1 MHRRTLAEAMGA
13 KGRGIAVAALV
24 MSALATGCTSGGGG
38 DGTIKLTIGVFGDF
52 GYHDL
57 YRKYEAEHP
66 NIEIVEH
73 VTAFADHHNN
83 LAAHLGTG
91 TGADDIESIETSY
104 IARFTAQPG
113 RFVDLNQYGAG
124 RLMGRWLPWKWQ
136 QSLSR
141 DGHQI
146 GLGTDI
152 GGLAICYRTD
162 LFRRAGLPTD
172 RERVSA
178 LWPDWPAYV
187 RLGQQFEARRL
198 GAHWFDSGSN
208 IFNAIIAQAET
219 GYYDA
224 DGKIVVG
231 TNPAVRDAWDITMR
245 AVAAGESARLT
256 AFSNEWNTGF
266 QKSQF
271 ATVTCPAW
279 MMGYIQDQ
287 AKSSAGRWDIA
298 TIPGGS
304 GNWGGSFLTVP
315 KQSKHPR
322 EAYDLAAWL
331 TAPAQQIFVFKQT
344 GNLPSQPQ
352 LYSDPAV
359 VNFKNPF
366 FSNAP
371 VGQIFTTSARE
382 VQPQHHGPRTGDITL
397 AFLNAIGRVEQS
409 RQDAAASWAQL
420 LDDVDRLA
428 Q

>member
-1 MHRRTLAEAMGA
+1 VHLRRSVNAVHLAVAGLL
-13 KGRGIAVAALV
+13 VAALG
-24 MSALATGCTSGGGG
+24 AGCSPGSGTG
-38 DGTIKLTIGVFGDF
+38 DGKIRLSIGLFGDF

-57 YRKYEAEHP
+57 YKKYEAEHP
-66 NIEIVEH
+66 NVEIVEQ

-83 LAAHLGTG
+83 LAAHLGSG
-91 TGADDIESIETSY
+91 GGAGDIEAIETSY
-104 IARFTAQPG
+104 IARFTAQPQ
-113 RFVDLNQYGAG
+113 RFVDLNQYGAAQ
-124 RLMGRWLPWKWQ
+124 LKDRWLPWKWQ
-136 QSLSR
+136 ESLSR
-141 DGHQI
+141 DGRQT
-146 GLGTDI
+146 GLGTDV

-162 LFRRAGLPTD
+162 LFRRANLPTG
-172 RERVSA
+172 RAQVSA

-187 RLGQQFEARRL
+187 EVGQQFEAKQT

-208 IFNAIIAQAET
+208 LFNAIVGQAEV
-219 GYYDA
+219 GYYDN
-224 DGKIVVG
+224 DNRIVVG
-231 TNPAVRDAWDITMR
+231 TNPAVKNAWEITMR

-298 TIPGGS
+298 TIPGGR

-331 TAPAQQIFVFKQT
+331 TAPAQEAYVFKQT
-344 GNLPSQPQ
+344 GNLPSEPE

-359 VNFKNPF
+359 ADFKNPF
-366 FSNAP
+366 FNNAP
-371 VGQIFTTSARE
+371 VGEIFTTAARKLK
-382 VQPQHHGPRTGDITL
+382 PQYHGPKTGDITL
-397 AFLNAIGRVEQS
+397 AFLNAIGRVERGKQS
-409 RQDAAASWAQL
+409 AAASWSQL
-420 LDDVDRLA
+420 LDDVARLGE
-428 Q
+428 